1 MPAAGCP
8 AVRGNV
14 IRQNI
19 VWGNV
24 AYVVLGKPSLGEMS
38 FGEMLLGKR
47 TPYLLYVYSLTTF
60 NAGSFKVRIYDLLK
74 TSKQEEEAEKSD
86 SMMQVTFCLVGRN

>member
-1 MPAAGCP
+1 LIRLWATTYRLRR
-8 AVRGNV
+8 AVRL
-14 IRQNI
+14 
-19 VWGNV
+19 
-24 AYVVLGKPSLGEMS
+24 LGKTS
-38 FGEMLLGKR
+38 LGKR